1 MENIKVASVQFEARD
16 NDKAYNLSVIRR
28 MCALAGKTGA
38 DVVAFLDL
46 LADTG
51 LLTD

>member
-28 MCALAGKTGA
+28 MCALAGVYPAACSRAQSMSRKNI
-38 DVVAFLDL
+38 
-46 LADTG
+46 
-51 LLTD
+51 